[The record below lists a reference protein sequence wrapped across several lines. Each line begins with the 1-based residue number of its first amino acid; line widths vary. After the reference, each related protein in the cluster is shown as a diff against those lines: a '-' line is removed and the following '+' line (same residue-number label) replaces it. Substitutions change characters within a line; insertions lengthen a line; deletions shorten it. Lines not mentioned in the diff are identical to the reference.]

1 MATNLQK
8 SLIFVYLLDNFIL
21 YIININ
27 IKNIGI
33 KLFRK
38 GKKMKKNNNK
48 GFTLIELLV
57 VVAIIG
63 ALAAVGVVAY
73 NGYTAA
79 AKKNSAKAIHSNM
92 VKYVASEL
100 AKCNLDEQPFG
111 SISCPASRDSVIT
124 LLVGDTSPI
133 KDKNPFS
140 STSAAVTSATVASST
155 DKSNLGWTS
164 VTSSGTDDI
173 VFSTWYDNDE
183 DMLESTVSVE

>member
-1 MATNLQK
+1 
-8 SLIFVYLLDNFIL
+8 
-21 YIININ
+21 
-27 IKNIGI
+27 
-33 KLFRK
+33 
-38 GKKMKKNNNK
+38 MKRNNNK

-79 AKKNSAKAIHSNM
+79 AKKNSAKSIHSNM
-92 VKYVASEL
+92 VKYVASEI

-111 SISCPASRDSVIT
+111 SISCPADRDSVVT
-124 LLVGDTSPI
+124 LLTGSSSPI

-140 STSAAVTSATVASST
+140 STSSAVTTATVASST

-164 VTSSGTDDI
+164 ITSSGTDDI

>member
-1 MATNLQK
+1 
-8 SLIFVYLLDNFIL
+8 
-21 YIININ
+21 
-27 IKNIGI
+27 
-33 KLFRK
+33 
-38 GKKMKKNNNK
+38 MKKNNNK

-92 VKYVASEL
+92 VKFVASEV
-100 AKCNLDEQPFG
+100 AKCNLDSKPFG
-111 SISCPASRDSVIT
+111 TLDCPTTASDVTS
-124 LLVGDTSPI
+124 LLVGTSSPI

-140 STSAAVTSATVASST
+140 STSSAVKNATMASNTSKT
-155 DKSNLGWTS
+155 NLGWTA
-164 VTSSGTDDI
+164 VTNADDSSDI

-183 DMLESTVSVE
+183 DMLQSTVSVE

>member
-1 MATNLQK
+1 MNK
-8 SLIFVYLLDNFIL
+8 S
-21 YIININ
+21 IIC
-27 IKNIGI
+27 
-33 KLFRK
+33 K

-92 VKYVASEL
+92 VKFVASEV
-100 AKCNLDEQPFG
+100 AKCNLDEEPFG
-111 SISCPASRDSVIT
+111 SLTCPTTADAVTS
-124 LLVGDTSPI
+124 LLVGTSSPI
-133 KDKNPFS
+133 KDKNPFV
-140 STSAAVTSATVASST
+140 STSSAVKDATMASNTSKT
-155 DKSNLGWTS
+155 NLGWTA
-164 VTSSGTDDI
+164 VTNADGSSDI

-183 DMLESTVSVE
+183 DMLTTTVTVE

>member
-27 IKNIGI
+27 IKNMGI

-92 VKYVASEL
+92 VKFVASEV
-100 AKCNLDEQPFG
+100 AKCNLDEEPFG
-111 SISCPASRDSVIT
+111 SLTCPTTADAVTS
-124 LLVGDTSPI
+124 LLVGTSSPI
-133 KDKNPFS
+133 KDKNPFV
-140 STSAAVTSATVASST
+140 STSSAVKDATMASNTSKTY
-155 DKSNLGWTS
+155 W
-164 VTSSGTDDI
+164 
-173 VFSTWYDNDE
+173 
-183 DMLESTVSVE
+183 